1 MKNIL
6 RGICLLILLLGLIG
20 CKTKENTPIEHPEDK
35 EEEVNFSLGYGD
47 YVTYQEDGKESI
59 EKTYMALT
67 QEITSSIQGIFQ
79 SNYQKGA
86 LDFFDLDNFISIQ
99 LEISEDTLQQ
109 LNKDYLQKNKESYRE
124 CNLNIAYKGLK
135 FHYENVG
142 IRQKG
147 NTSRGNVLDENNNI
161 NLRHYKLSFSE
172 TFDDEFRENPLKWTD
187 EKALEYRENRNF
199 FGLEKLILR
208 WNRNQDSTYLR
219 EYYAN
224 EVYRNNGV
232 LAPHCNLVQLEM
244 KIKDQVENLGIYL
257 AMEDISKDFIKRNV
271 VKEYAGGDLYKLG
284 WTNVGARLD
293 SLDASLFGVEE
304 QIKEQNQFKQI
315 TYPYDLKTNKKKSQ
329 HEAIKA
335 FIGGILS
342 TSTSEFST
350 FLKNSTIY
358 ESVLSYLSV
367 SYLLGDPDDL
377 RGNFNNTY
385 LYFTKNSS
393 LALFIPT
400 DQDRPLGSTGGT
412 GNPTGH
418 HGVYNEP
425 FDTQTGYERNTMP
438 LFEKSILS
446 GGNQQIQRE
455 YIARIH
461 EVVDAGWLDI
471 KTFNHY
477 YSKAL
482 QYKSR
487 ITLGKHVNG
496 KEIPFSLKEVDQ
508 PEDEGNLSIEVYLT
522 KKKETFL
529 KKDWYQEITEE
540 VNGTSYYLRGE
551 MNGWDGIEAK
561 YQFKLVNNIPTLV
574 CELSYTTSFK
584 VASSDWKNEWNY
596 SSLEDATLCEC
607 VGEEKN
613 IRVKEAGT
621 YKIQIIEG
629 KLWMTKI

>member
-1 MKNIL
+1 M
-6 RGICLLILLLGLIG
+6 RSC
-20 CKTKENTPIEHPEDK
+20 
-35 EEEVNFSLGYGD
+35 
-47 YVTYQEDGKESI
+47 
-59 EKTYMALT
+59 
-67 QEITSSIQGIFQ
+67 
-79 SNYQKGA
+79 GA
-86 LDFFDLDNFISIQ
+86 WAFF
-99 LEISEDTLQQ
+99 TWCG
-109 LNKDYLQKNKESYRE
+109 R
-124 CNLNIAYKGLK
+124 
-135 FHYENVG
+135 
-142 IRQKG
+142 
-147 NTSRGNVLDENNNI
+147 
-161 NLRHYKLSFSE
+161 
-172 TFDDEFRENPLKWTD
+172 
-187 EKALEYRENRNF
+187 
-199 FGLEKLILR
+199 
-208 WNRNQDSTYLR
+208 
-219 EYYAN
+219 
-224 EVYRNNGV
+224 
-232 LAPHCNLVQLEM
+232 
-244 KIKDQVENLGIYL
+244 
-257 AMEDISKDFIKRNV
+257 
-271 VKEYAGGDLYKLG
+271 
-284 WTNVGARLD
+284 
-293 SLDASLFGVEE
+293 
-304 QIKEQNQFKQI
+304 
-315 TYPYDLKTNKKKSQ
+315 
-329 HEAIKA
+329 
-335 FIGGILS
+335 
-342 TSTSEFST
+342 
-350 FLKNSTIY
+350 
-358 ESVLSYLSV
+358 
-367 SYLLGDPDDL
+367 L

-461 EVVDAGWLDI
+461 EIVDAGWLDI

-574 CELSYTTSFK
+574 CELSHTTSFK